1 MKDWRY
7 AVVSF
12 SSDMFVVIEFERPR
26 AALEPDSPEA
36 AWAEWYRIDSDDHR
50 DAILLY
56 NGVPVPGRTWELN

>member
-26 AALEPDSPEA
+26 AALETDSPEA
-36 AWAEWYRIDSDDHR
+36 AWAEPNIPSVSFRHSR
-50 DAILLY
+50 VAEK
-56 NGVPVPGRTWELN
+56 P